1 MSTNGVEE
9 GEIMFENK
17 ILRKVVNGIN
27 DGYDMFSSVSQW
39 IDEDIFE
46 LFDGLLSKGIELSVG
61 EKDMLL
67 IRLISTDSKFLMD
80 NIIYLKLLNLYNK
93 VARTSGENQELYCL
107 VNRVS
112 PNDNDLASV
121 VKHMQDFIKEKDLK
135 SFVEET
141 FNYDV
146 LLPYKKA
153 REDAKLALVTL
164 TETDDEETLKEALK
178 VLDSVL
184 TIYEDREY
192 IVGIIVDNRK
202 EAYCNAIEKFGID
215 SLAKIFCEVN
225 GGKLTNV
232 EKLILLKM

>member
-1 MSTNGVEE
+1 MEE

-93 VARTSGENQELYCL
+93 VTRTSGENQELYCL

-164 TETDDEETLKEALK
+164 TETDD
-178 VLDSVL
+178 
-184 TIYEDREY
+184 
-192 IVGIIVDNRK
+192 
-202 EAYCNAIEKFGID
+202 
-215 SLAKIFCEVN
+215 
-225 GGKLTNV
+225 
-232 EKLILLKM
+232 

>member
-1 MSTNGVEE
+1 MRKSELL
-9 GEIMFENK
+9 GEVME
-17 ILRKVVNGIN
+17 GIN
-27 DGYDMFSSVSQW
+27 EGYDMYSSVLKW
-39 IDEDIFE
+39 LDDEVFE
-46 LFDGLLSKGIELSVG
+46 LFDGLLSKGIELNL
-61 EKDMLL
+61 KDKKLL
-67 IRLISTDSKFLMD
+67 LNKLFVTDQKFFED
-80 NIIYLKLLNLYNK
+80 DFNIIYLKLLDQYIRSI
-93 VARTSGENQELYCL
+93 RTSGENQKRYY
-107 VNRVS
+107 VVDRFS
-112 PNDNDLASV
+112 PSDGDIASV

-141 FNYDV
+141 FNYDA

-164 TETDDEETLKEALK
+164 TETDDEETLKEALE

>member
-1 MSTNGVEE
+1 
-9 GEIMFENK
+9 MFENK
-17 ILRKVVNGIN
+17 ILGKVVNGIN

-121 VKHMQDFIKEKDLK
+121 VKHMQDFIKEKD
-135 SFVEET
+135 T

-164 TETDDEETLKEALK
+164 TETDDEETLKEALE

-192 IVGIIVDNRK
+192 MVGIIVDNRK

-215 SLAKIFCEVN
+215 SLAEIFCEVN